1 VPNNEERIITEKDYQ
16 ALRRAI
22 DEIANASKG
31 LDDGVTALKSVIEK
45 CCAHRG
51 GATEKKAS

>member
-1 VPNNEERIITEKDYQ
+1 VPYNEDRMITEQDYQ
-16 ALRRAI
+16 ALKNAI
-22 DEIANASKG
+22 DKVANASAG
-31 LDDGVTALKSVIEK
+31 LDEGVTALKSVIEK